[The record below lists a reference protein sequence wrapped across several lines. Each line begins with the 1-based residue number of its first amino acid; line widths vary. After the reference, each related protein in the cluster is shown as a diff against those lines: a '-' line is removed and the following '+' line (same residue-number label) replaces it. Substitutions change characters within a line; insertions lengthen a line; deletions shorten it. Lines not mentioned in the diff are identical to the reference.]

1 MDKVHRLF
9 LAYLALMAIWQGAAL
24 GISLSRSIETA
35 SLWYGVMSMALVSQ
49 FLVYGIFVRA
59 FLGLKSAGALIWL
72 GAAVTIPLA
81 LLTVTNPNG
90 VFGTLSWNAQTGIY
104 TPNLSILATVLSLP
118 YFTILVHS
126 GILLYRTYLITDS
139 AMERSRLRYLMAGLA
154 AILIGI
160 LSNLSSSLKQYPI
173 DVTAAIL
180 NAGLIAYAIFR
191 YQLLDVSLVIRKGL
205 IYSITTLTLGI
216 AYFLVLSLAINLI
229 HISLGSQVFLLS
241 LLLAVAAALVAEP
254 VRVRLQS
261 VVDRLFFRES
271 YDSSAMLQR
280 LSRKAATLLDLDELG
295 KMILDDIQ
303 KTMHIRSG
311 VFLIKHSP
319 SGNYVVRAQAGLNP
333 KLEEGWGL
341 VANHPIVASLRSRQA
356 NLTANEV
363 DTDPEFKGLWMRER
377 RDLDVLDAALY
388 LPLVVRDDL
397 IGILG
402 LATEAIRTT
411 LYRQ

>member
-1 MDKVHRLF
+1 MLWLADRSGLPLWMAQNGQGPLAFPGVLGLDGHLARGRPGDQSIALYRDGVSLVWRHVDGPSEPVPGLWHICARL
-9 LAYLALMAIWQGAAL
+9 
-24 GISLSRSIETA
+24 
-35 SLWYGVMSMALVSQ
+35 
-49 FLVYGIFVRA
+49 
-59 FLGLKSAGALIWL
+59 LGLKSTGALIWL

-81 LLTVTNPNG
+81 LLTVTDPNG

-118 YFTILVHS
+118 YFAILVHS

-205 IYSITTLTLGI
+205 IYSIPTLTLGI

-254 VRVRLQS
+254 VRVKLQS

-271 YDSSAMLQR
+271 YDSTAMLQR

-319 SGNYVVRAQAGLNP
+319 SGNYVVRA
-333 KLEEGWGL
+333 
-341 VANHPIVASLRSRQA
+341 RQVSTQ
-356 NLTANEV
+356 NL
-363 DTDPEFKGLWMRER
+363 R
-377 RDLDVLDAALY
+377 RDGVLL
-388 LPLVVRDDL
+388 R
-397 IGILG
+397 
-402 LATEAIRTT
+402 TIRLSPRCGVAKPT
-411 LYRQ
+411 